1 MINIIKADYY
11 RLVRSVGL
19 YIAFALMLLIIG
31 VSIYL
36 VQPGYVGTTIGSAT
50 EDFKSELNE
59 MSKAEIQE
67 LSATEL
73 RGIML
78 RSEGYELDRDIL
90 SVNMNLYYIFI
101 FIASILISADFGEHT
116 VKNTLS
122 STTSRNKYFL
132 SKLVFTNV
140 CCAILF
146 FLNTYI
152 VYFSN
157 LLFNNENLASSLATV
172 TEISL
177 LQLPA
182 ILALVNITAGLAFML
197 RKTALYRTVTI
208 PFIMLVQFSFVL
220 IVNILNI
227 DEKYLNYEFQMML
240 SNLAHDPSGSYLRNC
255 YLVCAVVIAA
265 FITLGYVSFKK
276 AEIK

>member
-11 RLVRSVGL
+11 RLIRSVGL
-19 YIAFALMLLIIG
+19 YIAVALMLLMIG
-31 VSIYL
+31 ISIYL

-59 MSKAEIQE
+59 MSESEIRA
-67 LSATEL
+67 LTATKL
-73 RGIML
+73 REIML

-101 FIASILISADFGEHT
+101 FIASILISSDFGECT

-122 STTSRNKYFL
+122 STTSRKKYFI
-132 SKLVFTNV
+132 SKLVFANV
-140 CCAILF
+140 CCVILF

-157 LLFNNENLASSLATV
+157 ILFNNKNLASSLATV
-172 TEISL
+172 TEISF

-182 ILALVNITAGLAFML
+182 ILTLVNITAGLAFML
-197 RKTALYRTVTI
+197 RKTAIYRTVTI
-208 PFIMLVQFSFVL
+208 PFVMLVQMLCIF
-220 IVNILNI
+220 IVNIFNI

-255 YLVCAVVIAA
+255 YLICGAVIAV
-265 FITLGYVSFKK
+265 FITLGYLSFKK